1 MIGLKRILLLA
12 VLWLSV
18 LNSIGQ
24 PIVIPELE
32 KNYPF
37 VKEELNIISNS
48 GHLAGLMEKL
58 YDLKMNGKRTIN
70 ILHIGD
76 SHLQAD
82 FVTSVIRTTLQSA
95 FGNGGRGLVVPYRV
109 AKTNEPFNYHSS
121 STFHWQS
128 KRCVFPNQ
136 PLPIGIGGLTISTTD
151 SCADFTIKTV
161 DDSMLKY
168 SFNKVKVFYENDSVS
183 YSLALMDSLG
193 SKVGMFIPDS
203 VDHFPYISSITL
215 PALTNTGTIKIV
227 KTAEEQ
233 SRATIYGLLL
243 ENGNPGIIYHTV
255 GVNGAEFHHYSEALH
270 FSEQTK
276 ALNPDL
282 IIISLGTNE
291 AFALNFN
298 LDKFYA
304 DMQLLYSQLKR
315 ENPNA
320 CFLFTIPACSYRRK
334 KPNPRLALAGK
345 TIIRFTTDNNIS
357 YWDLQAATG
366 GDKSAVNWKKNRL
379 LRPDG
384 VHYNLAGYYLQ
395 GSLFCKAFLNSYN
408 AYVANRPQ

>member
-12 VLWLSV
+12 ALWLSV
-18 LNSIGQ
+18 QNSIGQ
-24 PIVIPELE
+24 PIAIPELE

-37 VKEELNIISNS
+37 VKEELNVISNS

-58 YDLKMNGKRTIN
+58 YDLKISGKRTIN

-82 FVTSVIRTTLQSA
+82 FVTSVIRTTLQTA
-95 FGNGGRGLVVPYRV
+95 FGNGGRGLVVPFRV
-109 AKTNEPFNYHSS
+109 ARTNEPFNYKSS
-121 STFHWQS
+121 SVYHWQS

-136 PLPIGIGGLTISTTD
+136 PLPIGIGGVTISTTD
-151 SCADFTIKTV
+151 SCADFTIKTI

-168 SFNKVKVFYENDSVS
+168 SFNKVKVFYENDSAS
-183 YSLALMDSLG
+183 YRLAIMDSLG
-193 SKVGMFIPDS
+193 SKVGMIAPDS
-203 VDHFPYISSITL
+203 VDHFPYISFLSL
-215 PALTNTGTIKIV
+215 PALTNTATIQIV
-227 KTAEEQ
+227 KTAAEQ

-243 ENGNPGIIYHTV
+243 ENGNPGIIYHTI
-255 GVNGAEFHHYSEALH
+255 GVNGAEFRHYSEALH

-276 ALNPDL
+276 ALKPDL

-298 LDKFYA
+298 QDKFYA
-304 DMQLLYSQLKR
+304 DMQLLYSQLKK

-320 CFLFTIPACSYRRK
+320 GFLFTIPACSYRRK

-345 TIIRFTTDNNIS
+345 TIIRFTTDNNIC
-357 YWDLQAATG
+357 YWNLQAATG
-366 GDKSAVNWKKNRL
+366 GDNSAVNWKKYRL

-384 VHYNLAGYYLQ
+384 VHYNLAGYGLQ
-395 GSLFCKAFLNSYN
+395 GRLFCKAFLNSYN
-408 AYVANRPQ
+408 TYVANRPQ

>member
-161 DDSMLKY
+161 DDSVLKY

-334 KPNPRLALAGK
+334 KANPRLPLAGK
-345 TIIRFTTDNNIS
+345 TIIRFIADKLKVEGELRGETQQHIKR
-357 YWDLQAATG
+357 LQDIG
-366 GDKSAVNWKKNRL
+366 
-379 LRPDG
+379 
-384 VHYNLAGYYLQ
+384 
-395 GSLFCKAFLNSYN
+395 AFRGIRHRKGLPVRGQRTKTN
-408 AYVANRPQ
+408 ARTRKGKRKTVANKKMVTK

>member
-1 MIGLKRILLLA
+1 MIGFKRILLLA
-12 VLWLSV
+12 ALWLSV
-18 LNSIGQ
+18 QNSLGQ
-24 PIVIPELE
+24 PIVIPELV

-37 VKEELNIISNS
+37 VKEELNVISNS

-58 YDLKMNGKRTIN
+58 YDLKTNGKRTIN

-82 FVTSVIRTTLQSA
+82 FVTSVIRTTLQNA

-151 SCADFTIKTV
+151 SCADFTIKTI
-161 DDSMLKY
+161 DDSTLKY
-168 SFNKVKVFYENDSVS
+168 SFNKVKVFFENDSVS
-183 YSLALMDSLG
+183 YGLALLDSLG
-193 SKVGMFIPDS
+193 GKVGLFAPDS
-203 VDHFPYISSITL
+203 VDHFSYISSITL
-215 PALTNTGTIKIV
+215 PALMNTGTIKIV

-243 ENGNPGIIYHTV
+243 ENGNPGIIYNTI
-255 GVNGAEFHHYSEALH
+255 GVNGAEFQHYSEALH

-276 ALNPDL
+276 ALKPDL

-291 AFALNFN
+291 AFAFSFN
-298 LDKFYA
+298 QEKFYA
-304 DMQLLYSQLKR
+304 DMQLLYSQLKK

-320 CFLFTIPACSYRRK
+320 GFLFSIPACSYRRK
-334 KPNPRLALAGK
+334 KPNPRLPLAGK
-345 TIIRFTTDNNIS
+345 TIIRFTADNNIS

-366 GDKSAVNWKKNRL
+366 GDNSAVNWKKNRL

-395 GSLFCKAFLNSYN
+395 GSLFCRAFLNSYN
-408 AYVANRPQ
+408 TYVANRPE

>member
-1 MIGLKRILLLA
+1 MLGFKRILLLA
-12 VLWLSV
+12 ALWLSV
-18 LNSIGQ
+18 QNSIGQ
-24 PIVIPELE
+24 SVAIPELE

-37 VKEELNIISNS
+37 VKEELNVISNS
-48 GHLAGLMEKL
+48 GHLSGLMEKL
-58 YDLKMNGKRTIN
+58 YDLKINGKRTIN

-82 FVTSVIRTTLQSA
+82 FVTSVIRTTLQTA
-95 FGNGGRGLVVPYRV
+95 FGNGGRGLVAPFRV
-109 AKTNEPFNYHSS
+109 ARTNEPFNYKSS
-121 STFHWQS
+121 SSYHWQS

-151 SCADFTIKTV
+151 SCADFTFKTI
-161 DDSMLKY
+161 DDSTLKY
-168 SFNKVKVFYENDSVS
+168 SFNKMKVFFENDSAS
-183 YSLALMDSLG
+183 YSLALLDTLG
-193 SKVGMFIPDS
+193 GKVGLFAPDS
-203 VDHFPYISSITL
+203 VDGFPFISALAL
-215 PALTNTGTIKIV
+215 PTLTNMGTIKIE
-227 KTAEEQ
+227 KTSELQ
-233 SRATIYGLLL
+233 SRSTIYGLLL

-255 GVNGAEFHHYSEALH
+255 GVNGAEFQHYSKALY

-276 ALNPDL
+276 ALKPDL

-298 LDKFYA
+298 QDKFYA
-304 DMQLLYSQLKR
+304 DIQLLYSQLNK

-345 TIIRFTTDNNIS
+345 TIIRFTADNNIS
-357 YWDLQAATG
+357 YWDLQGATG
-366 GDKSAVNWKKNRL
+366 GDNSAVNWKKNRL

-395 GSLFCKAFLNSYN
+395 GSLFCRAFLNSYN
-408 AYVANRPQ
+408 TYVANRPE

>member
-12 VLWLSV
+12 ALWLSV

>member
-12 VLWLSV
+12 ALWLSV

-161 DDSMLKY
+161 DDSVLKY

>member
-12 VLWLSV
+12 ALWLSV
-18 LNSIGQ
+18 QNSIGQ

-37 VKEELNIISNS
+37 VKEELNVISNS

-82 FVTSVIRTTLQSA
+82 FVTSVIRTKLHSA
-95 FGNGGRGLVVPYRV
+95 FGNGGRGLVVPFRV
-109 AKTNEPFNYHSS
+109 AKTNEPFNYKSS
-121 STFHWQS
+121 SSYHWQS

-151 SCADFTIKTV
+151 SCADFTIKTI
-161 DDSMLKY
+161 DDSTLKY
-168 SFNKVKVFYENDSVS
+168 SFNMVKVFFENDSIS
-183 YSLALMDSLG
+183 YGLALLDSLG
-193 SKVGMFIPDS
+193 SKVGLFAPDS
-203 VDHFPYISSITL
+203 IDHFPYISSIAL

-233 SRATIYGLLL
+233 SRAIIYGLLL

-276 ALNPDL
+276 ALKPDL

-298 LDKFYA
+298 QDKFYA
-304 DMQLLYSQLKR
+304 DMQLLYGQLKK
-315 ENPNA
+315 ENPNVG
-320 CFLFTIPACSYRRK
+320 FLYTIPACSYRRK
-334 KPNPRLALAGK
+334 KPNPRLTLAGK

-366 GDKSAVNWKKNRL
+366 GNNSAVNWKKNRL

-395 GSLFCKAFLNSYN
+395 GNLFCKAFLNSYN